1 VAPGYV
7 LRPEAIE
14 SAYYLYRLTGD
25 ARYRD
30 MGRVMV
36 DSLLHYTRADAGFA
50 ALASVVTKEQRD
62 DMESFFLA
70 ETLKYAYLLFA
81 PAEALDFEHLTFN
94 TEAHP
99 LRRTWTENP

>member
-1 VAPGYV
+1 MEVVSPAYY

-25 ARYRD
+25 AEYLE
-30 MGRVMV
+30 MGRFMFEKIVEHARTE
-36 DSLLHYTRADAGFA
+36 SGYTMLKD
-50 ALASVVTKEQRD
+50 VTTMEKGD
-62 DMESFFLA
+62 GMESFFLA

-81 PAEALDFEHLTFN
+81 PAETLDFEEVIFN

-99 LRRTWTENP
+99 IRRTWQ